1 MALAAGNRNGGK
13 KVTVRNQPRPCR
25 EDDGYAHPEDPVDRL
40 GRLFVALRIRERY
53 GVTFER
59 YVQLVR
65 SGAWESYVA

>member
-1 MALAAGNRNGGK
+1 MNDRN
-13 KVTVRNQPRPCR
+13 NPRPCR

-59 YVQLVR
+59 WLEMVEN
-65 SGAWESYVA
+65 GAWELIAS